1 MQLGLEHAPTLC
13 IDHPGSDV
21 LRTYRI
27 ADNHLAELADWD
39 DETLVIEL
47 QELQFGRNPLNSC
60 VIALPRR
67 DAGQRPDCMAV
78 DGSCCEHISVN
89 SPVKREKTG
98 KTALSPPVSALLC
111 QQSCVL
117 IATTVLSG

>member
-60 VIALPRR
+60 VIAPAPQKRR
-67 DAGQRPDCMAV
+67 TETRLYGGGWKLLRT
-78 DGSCCEHISVN
+78 H
-89 SPVKREKTG
+89 
-98 KTALSPPVSALLC
+98 LSQFP
-111 QQSCVL
+111 
-117 IATTVLSG
+117 